1 MRSFAIEA
9 EASSNP
15 TSRTPSPKE
24 TTLHALHCRTFSNKL
39 PTKTTTDSLFEE
51 GPRPGQIFKAC
62 FEKNSLKIPE
72 SKGPKLLGFVRSK
85 NRETDS
91 PLGLRLREK
100 KSLNS
105 VQAIKATKTE
115 EEDHKDTKDTVK
127 GKNSF
132 SQASEPLQS
141 RLEALEREQEELK
154 SSIQFGDCVSVSS
167 RKRDQTRNL
176 KKDVILFPK
185 ISKKFNYQR
194 NSEVE
199 QKLLVRSE
207 KKNSVLQTEK
217 KRLSGFYQPCHSNPR
232 TPSHSHFSKSVLNSE
247 IQEDSQFSRKK
258 LNFDPEEISHQKE
271 ADSSRQAKKQPK

>member
-1 MRSFAIEA
+1 MRPLVIEA

-24 TTLHALHCRTFSNKL
+24 TTLHSLHCRTFSNKL
-39 PTKTTTDSLFEE
+39 PTTTDSLFDE

-62 FEKNSLKIPE
+62 FDKNTLKIPE
-72 SKGPKLLGFVRSK
+72 SKGPRLLGFVGSK
-85 NRETDS
+85 NRESDS
-91 PLGLRLREK
+91 LLRLRLRERN
-100 KSLNS
+100 SLNS

-115 EEDHKDTKDTVK
+115 EEDHKDTKDTMK

-154 SSIQFGDCVSVSS
+154 SSIQLCDSVSVSS
-167 RKRDQTRNL
+167 RKRVQTRNL
-176 KKDVILFPK
+176 KKDVILYPK

-194 NSEVE
+194 NSEIE
-199 QKLLVRSE
+199 QKLLVRSP

-217 KRLSGFYQPCHSNPR
+217 KRVSGFYQPCLSNPK

-247 IQEDSQFSRKK
+247 IHEDSQFSRKN
-258 LNFDPEEISHQKE
+258 LNFDLEEISHQKE
-271 ADSSRQAKKQPK
+271 ADSTRQAKKQPK